1 MTDTRMPGPHAN
13 LKACRQCG
21 EILAAVFVEPVTSKL
36 SIYRV
41 ACPCGMRTVGRFK
54 RSAATRIWNSRPRT
68 GRKRLKKF
76 AEAYRANGD
85 D

>member
-1 MTDTRMPGPHAN
+1 MDTRMPGRHTN

-21 EILAAVFVEPVTSKL
+21 EALAATFVEPVTSKL

-41 ACPCGMRTVGRFK
+41 KCPCCGMRTVGRFK

-68 GRKRLKKF
+68 GRKTEKGGK
-76 AEAYRANGD
+76 
-85 D
+85 

>member
-21 EILAAVFVEPVTSKL
+21 EALAAVFVEPVTSKL

-41 ACPCGMRTVGRFK
+41 KCQCCGMQTVGRFK
-54 RSAATRIWNSRPRT
+54 RALAAAIWNRRPRA
-68 GRKRLKKF
+68 GGKIPGK
-76 AEAYRANGD
+76 NGPQ
-85 D
+85 